1 MASMEAGSSSY
12 DVFLS
17 FRGDTRWSFTDHLY
31 NALDRAR
38 VHTFRDNKIPRGE
51 EISSQLLEAIHGSE
65 ISIVVF
71 SEGYATSTWC
81 LEELAYIMECRNT
94 KGQVVIPVFYHIDPS
109 DVQEQKRSFAEA
121 FQTHEERFKEEIEK
135 VNRWRKALR
144 EASTLAGF
152 DLNSQANQHEAVFI
166 EDIVEHVR
174 DKLGPT
180 SLDVPKHLVGIS
192 SHVENIISLTRFVT
206 DDTSFVN
213 IHGMGGIG
221 KTTIAKA
228 VFNKLHREF
237 EGSCFI
243 SNVNEHLKDRVK
255 GLAELRI
262 KILCDTLNSKLYSV
276 LPESLVHIFMKENLS
291 NKRVLVVLDDVVSK
305 EHASLLVG
313 DGKFGPGSVIMVTS
327 RDESLLTGF
336 PVHVRYEAKVL
347 PYDESLKFFSFHAFG
362 TTHPPEDFAD
372 ISDDI
377 VKYAGGLPLA
387 LEVLGSSLYQRNKTV
402 WLSAFEKQ
410 RKIPNHQIQQVLQ
423 ISFDSLDDDIVK
435 GIFLDIACFFG
446 GRNKEYVS
454 AILSARWDHDPESSF
469 SILVDRSLLKVT
481 LQNTLRMHDL
491 VRDMGREIVRQ
502 QHPRPGKR
510 SRIWHHKEAWKVLE
524 MNMGAEEVE
533 GLALHVPTLETDR
546 TLTTESFKNMK
557 CLNLLQINGVR
568 LSGCYSHLPRDIIWL
583 CWHGSS
589 LKSLPSTFLLHNL
602 VVLDMQYSNIEKLE
616 SLDKLKILNLSH
628 SKFAKTPNLVGLL
641 SLERL
646 ILERC
651 KRLAKVDDQSVRH
664 LEKLVH
670 LSLKECKRLN
680 HLPES
685 ICNLKYLETLDI
697 SGCSRLEKLPDH
709 LGAMESLTELLANET
724 LIMELPSSVGQLT
737 RLRKISLSGC
747 NNKQVSPF
755 STFLSALF
763 SSRFSPTSSASK
775 AFLPASL
782 NCSSQLTGLDLSYRG
797 LSDGEIFIDL
807 GSLSTLQEL
816 NLSGNKFFN
825 MPSGIGRL
833 PMLKYLLVKD
843 CTNLLSVSE
852 LPSSLKKLDAVDCSA
867 LERLKIQSNKI
878 PSLYVSGC
886 KKLIEI
892 EGMEVMRKRWVIVSE
907 DRRNLS
913 NDLKKSLVQALC
925 KGDEYD
931 IIIAHDGEMPGL
943 FSHRG
948 VGSSLSFHVPPGS
961 DGTNIQGLVV
971 WVVCAAAIGG
981 NICAYLRGEAVVR
994 NKSTGV
1000 ELFRRSIMLYTVS
1013 TNSSNQCSWVSHIS
1027 LDALPPNAMRAGE
1040 ELELSAEVKHTYFQ
1054 VKKCGVHFII
1064 VDKQRVEK
1072 TAPFSYPCSFCL
1084 LNSLCGLMQLKVL
1097 FIRCVK
1103 KRIN

>member
-276 LPESLVHIFMKENLS
+276 PPESLVHIFMKENLS

-372 ISDDI
+372 ISNDI

-533 GLALHVPTLETDR
+533 GLALHVPTLEADR

-557 CLNLLQINGVR
+557 CLNLLQINGR
-568 LSGCYSHLPRDIIWL
+568 HNMAL
-583 CWHGSS
+583 WHGSS

-602 VVLDMQYSNIEKLE
+602 VVLDMQYSNIEK
-616 SLDKLKILNLSH
+616 
-628 SKFAKTPNLVGLL
+628 
-641 SLERL
+641 LERL

-697 SGCSRLEKLPDH
+697 
-709 LGAMESLTELLANET
+709 T
-724 LIMELPSSVGQLT
+724 
-737 RLRKISLSGC
+737 
-747 NNKQVSPF
+747 
-755 STFLSALF
+755 LF

-943 FSHRG
+943 FS
-948 VGSSLSFHVPPGS
+948 S

-1103 KRIN
+1103 KVCRCLR